1 MTELNL
7 SGIRQG
13 YEGAGEFYE
22 DVMNAVDLAS
32 DQDTITYL
40 VYEGRRIAAIVPVD
54 VAEHYLGC
62 MGEVAEHVNQ
72 VTSAGRAMRGCRECG
87 LEGTHKMG
95 CSRR

>member
-1 MTELNL
+1 MTDRSPSIELRETSL
-7 SGIRQG
+7 
-13 YEGAGEFYE
+13 ATDE
-22 DVMNAVDLAS
+22 DILDAIDAAS
-32 DQDTITYL
+32 DQDTITWL
-40 VYEGRRIAAIVPVD
+40 TNAGKRIAAIVPVD